1 MSTRRKKLGTGQ
13 MNDCPFSYSLETQLG
28 YTVWV
33 LHITSTV
40 LEGHVEN
47 TGSGG
52 GSQCPLLHL
61 CKVGVPANLSGP
73 GANLVPTQGVFGG
86 I

>member
-1 MSTRRKKLGTGQ
+1 

-40 LEGHVEN
+40 PEGHVEN

-52 GSQCPLLHL
+52 GSQCPLLQL
-61 CKVGVPANLSGP
+61 CKVGVPSLSLGLTWHLP
-73 GANLVPTQGVFGG
+73 RGCLGVFK
-86 I
+86 